1 MIDAFR
7 GLAAWTRPFVA
18 PPGKVGGPADARI
31 GLPSRLWSS
40 SSISLHNSVRAC
52 LGKEAALHVACG
64 SPRQLV
70 PMSPATGIPHDASM
84 LRRIPTLRTCVKECA
99 PRADIAFVRFGN
111 CAGRLLV
118 NAKTLC
124 GSLGMYRLDEKAR
137 SKCALL
143 RPKSVGTLR
152 AVQVSN
158 GVMETAPRMRAVG
171 GASVWRRQVCGA
183 TTITRE
189 RVGRMD

>member
-1 MIDAFR
+1 LLQPNRAPGVFSMIDAVCYP
-7 GLAAWTRPFVA
+7 AAWTRPFEA
-18 PPGKVGGPADARI
+18 PHGAVDGPADARS
-31 GLPSRLWSS
+31 GLPSRPRGA
-40 SSISLHNSVRAC
+40 SSISLHMSVLAG

-64 SPRQLV
+64 SPRQPV

-84 LRRIPTLRTCVKECA
+84 SRRIPTLRTCVKECA

-152 AVQVSN
+152 AIQVSN
-158 GVMETAPRMRAVG
+158 GVWRLRRACEVITA
-171 GASVWRRQVCGA
+171 
-183 TTITRE
+183 
-189 RVGRMD
+189 